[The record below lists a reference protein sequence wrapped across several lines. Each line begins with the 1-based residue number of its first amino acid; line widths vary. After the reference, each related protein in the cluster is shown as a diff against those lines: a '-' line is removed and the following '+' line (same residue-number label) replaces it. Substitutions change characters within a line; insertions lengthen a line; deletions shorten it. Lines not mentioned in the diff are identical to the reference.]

1 MNSANKI
8 FAEISVG
15 ELLDKISILEI
26 KQKNIKDEQ
35 KIKIISKEL
44 ESLNYSL
51 KKDVRITDEIKSLYE
66 DLKKINIK
74 LWNIEDGKRDCERNG
89 DFGEKFIQLARSVY
103 IENDQRAKIKN
114 KINKISGSNISEVK
128 RPELNAALVGMNIC
142 QQLKKKISYRRVIN
156 KAMQATMRM
165 GANGIRINV
174 AGRLGGVE
182 IARSEKY
189 SDGSV
194 PLHTCY
200 FKVNRIILDGLSLVD
215 YFVELLLKLLV
226 IGLPVLIELLES
238 LENNMLLIIPLIKN
252 IEFEPNIRLICLSS
266 VQLI

>member
-128 RPELNAALVGMNIC
+128 
-142 QQLKKKISYRRVIN
+142 SYD
-156 KAMQATMRM
+156 
-165 GANGIRINV
+165 
-174 AGRLGGVE
+174 E
-182 IARSEKY
+182 Y
-189 SDGSV
+189 
-194 PLHTCY
+194 
-200 FKVNRIILDGLSLVD
+200 
-215 YFVELLLKLLV
+215 
-226 IGLPVLIELLES
+226 
-238 LENNMLLIIPLIKN
+238 
-252 IEFEPNIRLICLSS
+252 
-266 VQLI
+266 

>member
-128 RPELNAALVGMNIC
+128 
-142 QQLKKKISYRRVIN
+142 SYN
-156 KAMQATMRM
+156 
-165 GANGIRINV
+165 
-174 AGRLGGVE
+174 E
-182 IARSEKY
+182 Y
-189 SDGSV
+189 
-194 PLHTCY
+194 
-200 FKVNRIILDGLSLVD
+200 
-215 YFVELLLKLLV
+215 
-226 IGLPVLIELLES
+226 
-238 LENNMLLIIPLIKN
+238 
-252 IEFEPNIRLICLSS
+252 
-266 VQLI
+266 

>member
-44 ESLNYSL
+44 ESLNFSL
-51 KKDVRITDEIKSLYE
+51 KKDVDITDEIKSLYE

-128 RPELNAALVGMNIC
+128 
-142 QQLKKKISYRRVIN
+142 SYD
-156 KAMQATMRM
+156 
-165 GANGIRINV
+165 
-174 AGRLGGVE
+174 E
-182 IARSEKY
+182 Y
-189 SDGSV
+189 
-194 PLHTCY
+194 
-200 FKVNRIILDGLSLVD
+200 
-215 YFVELLLKLLV
+215 
-226 IGLPVLIELLES
+226 
-238 LENNMLLIIPLIKN
+238 
-252 IEFEPNIRLICLSS
+252 
-266 VQLI
+266 

>member
-51 KKDVRITDEIKSLYE
+51 KNNVHINDEIKSLYK
-66 DLKKINIK
+66 DLKKINIT

-128 RPELNAALVGMNIC
+128 
-142 QQLKKKISYRRVIN
+142 SYD
-156 KAMQATMRM
+156 
-165 GANGIRINV
+165 
-174 AGRLGGVE
+174 E
-182 IARSEKY
+182 Y
-189 SDGSV
+189 
-194 PLHTCY
+194 
-200 FKVNRIILDGLSLVD
+200 
-215 YFVELLLKLLV
+215 
-226 IGLPVLIELLES
+226 
-238 LENNMLLIIPLIKN
+238 
-252 IEFEPNIRLICLSS
+252 
-266 VQLI
+266 

>member
-44 ESLNYSL
+44 ESLNCTL
-51 KKDVRITDEIKSLYE
+51 EKDVHITDEIKSLYE

-89 DFGEKFIQLARSVY
+89 DFGAKFIQLARSVY
-103 IENDQRAKIKN
+103 IENDQRARIKN

-128 RPELNAALVGMNIC
+128 
-142 QQLKKKISYRRVIN
+142 SYD
-156 KAMQATMRM
+156 
-165 GANGIRINV
+165 
-174 AGRLGGVE
+174 E
-182 IARSEKY
+182 Y
-189 SDGSV
+189 
-194 PLHTCY
+194 
-200 FKVNRIILDGLSLVD
+200 
-215 YFVELLLKLLV
+215 
-226 IGLPVLIELLES
+226 
-238 LENNMLLIIPLIKN
+238 
-252 IEFEPNIRLICLSS
+252 
-266 VQLI
+266 

>member
-26 KQKNIKDEQ
+26 KQKNIMDEQ

-44 ESLNYSL
+44 ESLNYTL
-51 KKDVRITDEIKSLYE
+51 KKDVHITDEIKSLYE

-128 RPELNAALVGMNIC
+128 
-142 QQLKKKISYRRVIN
+142 SYD
-156 KAMQATMRM
+156 
-165 GANGIRINV
+165 
-174 AGRLGGVE
+174 E
-182 IARSEKY
+182 Y
-189 SDGSV
+189 
-194 PLHTCY
+194 
-200 FKVNRIILDGLSLVD
+200 
-215 YFVELLLKLLV
+215 
-226 IGLPVLIELLES
+226 
-238 LENNMLLIIPLIKN
+238 
-252 IEFEPNIRLICLSS
+252 
-266 VQLI
+266 

>member
-44 ESLNYSL
+44 ESLNYTL
-51 KKDVRITDEIKSLYE
+51 QKDVNITDEIKSLYE

-103 IENDQRAKIKN
+103 IENDQRARIKN

-128 RPELNAALVGMNIC
+128 
-142 QQLKKKISYRRVIN
+142 SYD
-156 KAMQATMRM
+156 
-165 GANGIRINV
+165 
-174 AGRLGGVE
+174 E
-182 IARSEKY
+182 Y
-189 SDGSV
+189 
-194 PLHTCY
+194 
-200 FKVNRIILDGLSLVD
+200 
-215 YFVELLLKLLV
+215 
-226 IGLPVLIELLES
+226 
-238 LENNMLLIIPLIKN
+238 
-252 IEFEPNIRLICLSS
+252 
-266 VQLI
+266 

>member
-51 KKDVRITDEIKSLYE
+51 KKDVHITDEIKSLYE

-89 DFGEKFIQLARSVY
+89 DFGEKFIQLARRS
-103 IENDQRAKIKN
+103 ILKMIKEPKLKIKST
-114 KINKISGSNISEVK
+114 KFLDQIF
-128 RPELNAALVGMNIC
+128 
-142 QQLKKKISYRRVIN
+142 LK
-156 KAMQATMRM
+156 
-165 GANGIRINV
+165 
-174 AGRLGGVE
+174 
-182 IARSEKY
+182 
-189 SDGSV
+189 
-194 PLHTCY
+194 
-200 FKVNRIILDGLSLVD
+200 
-215 YFVELLLKLLV
+215 
-226 IGLPVLIELLES
+226 
-238 LENNMLLIIPLIKN
+238 
-252 IEFEPNIRLICLSS
+252 
-266 VQLI
+266 

>member
-51 KKDVRITDEIKSLYE
+51 KKDVHITDEIKTLYE

-103 IENDQRAKIKN
+103 IENDQRARIKN
-114 KINKISGSNISEVK
+114 KINKISGSNILEVK
-128 RPELNAALVGMNIC
+128 
-142 QQLKKKISYRRVIN
+142 SYD
-156 KAMQATMRM
+156 
-165 GANGIRINV
+165 
-174 AGRLGGVE
+174 E
-182 IARSEKY
+182 Y
-189 SDGSV
+189 
-194 PLHTCY
+194 
-200 FKVNRIILDGLSLVD
+200 
-215 YFVELLLKLLV
+215 
-226 IGLPVLIELLES
+226 
-238 LENNMLLIIPLIKN
+238 
-252 IEFEPNIRLICLSS
+252 
-266 VQLI
+266 

>member
-74 LWNIEDGKRDCERNG
+74 LWNIEDGKRDCEING

-128 RPELNAALVGMNIC
+128 
-142 QQLKKKISYRRVIN
+142 SYD
-156 KAMQATMRM
+156 Q
-165 GANGIRINV
+165 
-174 AGRLGGVE
+174 
-182 IARSEKY
+182 Y
-189 SDGSV
+189 
-194 PLHTCY
+194 
-200 FKVNRIILDGLSLVD
+200 
-215 YFVELLLKLLV
+215 
-226 IGLPVLIELLES
+226 
-238 LENNMLLIIPLIKN
+238 
-252 IEFEPNIRLICLSS
+252 
-266 VQLI
+266 